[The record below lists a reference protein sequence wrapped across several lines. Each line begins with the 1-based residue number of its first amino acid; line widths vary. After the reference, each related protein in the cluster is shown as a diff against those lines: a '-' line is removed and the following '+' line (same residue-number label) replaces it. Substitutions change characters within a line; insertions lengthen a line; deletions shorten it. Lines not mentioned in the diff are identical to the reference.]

1 MKMITKP
8 THKYRKL
15 QGIILLGLQ

>member
-1 MKMITKP
+1 MITKP